1 MHFLDD
7 PAVNQIAR
15 ERTIFPSPVSLI
27 YSEGSKVP
35 TLALVQFP
43 IFLESVGT
51 HLACVS
57 CCSTYF
63 PRYFLGGR
71 KEGLHIFQ
79 FFISSR
85 TYKGGGIGCL
95 PSCVFVFAIGEQN
108 QIVQSSNPLVTFLFK
123 VFFFFLVYLALNPH
137 LYCKEISFH
146 SFCSI
151 SFFFQLLVSCFYTL
165 RPFPQLF

>member
-7 PAVNQIAR
+7 PAASQIAR
-15 ERTIFPSPVSLI
+15 ERIIFPSPVSLI

-35 TLALVQFP
+35 TLSLVQFS
-43 IFLESVGT
+43 ILLESVGT
-51 HLACVS
+51 HLACIS

-63 PRYFLGGR
+63 ARYFLGGR

-79 FFISSR
+79 ILFRVGHIR
-85 TYKGGGIGCL
+85 GGEIGCL

-151 SFFFQLLVSCFYTL
+151 FFSSRFLFLVFTL
-165 RPFPQLF
+165 